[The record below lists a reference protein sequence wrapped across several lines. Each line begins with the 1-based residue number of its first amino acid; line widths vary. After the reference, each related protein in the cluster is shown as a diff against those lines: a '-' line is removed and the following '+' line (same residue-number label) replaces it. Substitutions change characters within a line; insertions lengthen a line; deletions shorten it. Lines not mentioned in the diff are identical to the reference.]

1 MGKLPPTGSV
11 HAAPLWPA
19 VAPAV
24 SSRACLSHPPL
35 QQHPHTRCDVHL
47 PSASASPFGSS
58 HRGLEAE
65 SSIFASWPQLA
76 IWGMPLPRAQAVVYY
91 LLLEMWWSTVL
102 PWKVLHVNVERK
114 GISRKDNQGTNHIGE
129 VFASSVVSP
138 RPAAGQH
145 WGKEKQLVQFY
156 RLSAFIFCKDFEK
169 TDHKSFVAHLTHH

>member
-24 SSRACLSHPPL
+24 SLELAF
-35 QQHPHTRCDVHL
+35 HTL
-47 PSASASPFGSS
+47 PC
-58 HRGLEAE
+58 
-65 SSIFASWPQLA
+65 SSIHTPGVMYTALVPLHLLLGAVTEVWRQRAAYLQA
-76 IWGMPLPRAQAVVYY
+76 DHRTIWGMPLPRAQAVVCY

-114 GISRKDNQGTNHIGE
+114 GISRKDNQGTDQIGE